1 MDQNTL
7 MILIGVVLAVLV
19 LAGVAVAFTRSRKA
33 KSIEQPETLPL
44 EKISEHDE
52 AVGTEL
58 ESQEPAAPETPVVET
73 PEA

>member
-1 MDQNTL
+1 

-44 EKISEHDE
+44 EKISEDDE

-58 ESQEPAAPETPVVET
+58 ESQEPAAPQLGTIIV
-73 PEA
+73 